1 MLGQKFI
8 EITEGSISKA
18 SLLIVWV
25 STIVSGAIDNIPFVA
40 TMIPMLKSMEP
51 ALGGREA
58 MMPVWWA
65 LSLGACFGGN
75 ATLIGASA
83 NVIVAGMA
91 ARHGNPISFLGFMKW
106 SVPITLITVALA
118 TTYIYIQYFVM

>member
-1 MLGQKFI
+1 MIVYGLEVTGVLSMLGQKFI

-58 MMPVWWA
+58 MMPVWWRC
-65 LSLGACFGGN
+65 L
-75 ATLIGASA
+75 
-83 NVIVAGMA
+83 
-91 ARHGNPISFLGFMKW
+91 
-106 SVPITLITVALA
+106 
-118 TTYIYIQYFVM
+118 